1 MYASKAYIKHT
12 FLQACRRYVRPVIL
26 YAWGDIHEL
35 KCMLESIHF
44 TFSKLGKI
52 FTQTV
57 ALVVNFVNCCQ
68 LTTYNRSY
76 KAHCRHHFLH
86 IKAPAGTTPSGKDAE
101 NVQAVKIHAWSV
113 FWLLVCRFP
122 MQWGSRRGGIEK
134 GRRRRHWKALQ
145 PTSIHFN

>member
-57 ALVVNFVNCCQ
+57 ALVLKKWHRVASQ
-68 LTTYNRSY
+68 
-76 KAHCRHHFLH
+76 A
-86 IKAPAGTTPSGKDAE
+86 KDH
-101 NVQAVKIHAWSV
+101 QTI
-113 FWLLVCRFP
+113 
-122 MQWGSRRGGIEK
+122 WGLRPG
-134 GRRRRHWKALQ
+134 
-145 PTSIHFN
+145 

>member
-1 MYASKAYIKHT
+1 MYASEAYRVYACLISLIKFKAYIKHT

-26 YAWGDIHEL
+26 YAWGDIQEL

-52 FTQTV
+52 FTQTA

-76 KAHCRHHFLH
+76 K
-86 IKAPAGTTPSGKDAE
+86 S
-101 NVQAVKIHAWSV
+101 
-113 FWLLVCRFP
+113 
-122 MQWGSRRGGIEK
+122 
-134 GRRRRHWKALQ
+134 
-145 PTSIHFN
+145 